1 MPLPPP
7 LGRRPRASPT
17 SGGRGRSG
25 QRKAD
30 SGSCWKLETGNVSY
44 RELATGKVTGN
55 ALGLAIHSPPMSTE
69 GSRFIVLMA
78 LAANLVIAVLKFVA
92 ATVSG
97 STAMLAEGF
106 HSLADSGNQLFLLRG
121 AKASRFQ
128 PSVRYPFGRG
138 KELYFWSFMVAVFL
152 FVGGGVVAFMEGLD
166 RIRHPHPHDR
176 GITFNLVVL
185 GLSACFELGIAFRPA
200 LKEFNH
206 RRGSRRV
213 WRTIR
218 ETKDP
223 TLLVV
228 LFEDSVAVL
237 GLTVAAAGLLIAQ
250 ATGNSAWD
258 GIASLVIGVMLG
270 AVAWILASETKGM
283 LVGESASREVRS
295 AIRTAALSV
304 SQVESVDRLL
314 TMHLGPDEILVNMDL
329 IVESGLLASDLE
341 RITEDV
347 EREIIGLVPQATRV
361 FIEFG
366 HEQ

>member
-1 MPLPPP
+1 M
-7 LGRRPRASPT
+7 AT
-17 SGGRGRSG
+17 S
-25 QRKAD
+25 
-30 SGSCWKLETGNVSY
+30 
-44 RELATGKVTGN
+44 
-55 ALGLAIHSPPMSTE
+55 

-78 LAANLVIAVLKFVA
+78 LAANIGIAVLKFIA
-92 ATVSG
+92 AAVSG

-106 HSLADSGNQLFLLRG
+106 HSVADSGNQLFLLRG
-121 AKASRFQ
+121 AKASRFR

-138 KELYFWSFMVAVFL
+138 KEMYFWSFMVAVFL

-166 RIRHPHPHDR
+166 RIRHPHADDH
-176 GITFNLVVL
+176 GITFNLIVL
-185 GLSACFELGIAFRPA
+185 AISAAFELGIAFRPA
-200 LKEFNH
+200 VGEFNR
-206 RRGSRRV
+206 RRGGRRV

-237 GLTVAAAGLLIAQ
+237 GLTVAAAGLVIGEV
-250 ATGNSAWD
+250 TGNTAWD
-258 GIASLVIGVMLG
+258 GVASMVIGVMLA

-295 AIRTAALSV
+295 AIRIAALSIPE
-304 SQVESVDRLL
+304 VESVDRLL

-329 IVESGLLASDLE
+329 VVENGLSAADLE
-341 RITEDV
+341 RITGEV
-347 EREIIGLVPQATRV
+347 ESEITGLVPQATRV

-366 HEQ
+366 HGE

>member
-1 MPLPPP
+1 M
-7 LGRRPRASPT
+7 
-17 SGGRGRSG
+17 
-25 QRKAD
+25 
-30 SGSCWKLETGNVSY
+30 
-44 RELATGKVTGN
+44 
-55 ALGLAIHSPPMSTE
+55 
-69 GSRFIVLMA
+69 
-78 LAANLVIAVLKFVA
+78 
-92 ATVSG
+92 
-97 STAMLAEGF
+97 
-106 HSLADSGNQLFLLRG
+106 
-121 AKASRFQ
+121 
-128 PSVRYPFGRG
+128 
-138 KELYFWSFMVAVFL
+138 
-152 FVGGGVVAFMEGLD
+152 
-166 RIRHPHPHDR
+166 
-176 GITFNLVVL
+176 
-185 GLSACFELGIAFRPA
+185 
-200 LKEFNH
+200 
-206 RRGSRRV
+206 

>member
-1 MPLPPP
+1 
-7 LGRRPRASPT
+7 
-17 SGGRGRSG
+17 
-25 QRKAD
+25 
-30 SGSCWKLETGNVSY
+30 
-44 RELATGKVTGN
+44 
-55 ALGLAIHSPPMSTE
+55 
-69 GSRFIVLMA
+69 MA
-78 LAANLVIAVLKFVA
+78 LTANLGIAVLKFVA
-92 ATVSG
+92 AALSG

-152 FVGGGVVAFMEGLD
+152 FVAGGVVAFMEGLD
-166 RIRHPHPHDR
+166 RIRHPHGDDH
-176 GITFNLVVL
+176 GITFNLIVL
-185 GLSACFELGIAFRPA
+185 AISAVFELGIAFRPA

-237 GLTVAAAGLLIAQ
+237 GLSVAAAGLVIGEI
-250 ATGNSAWD
+250 TGNTAWD
-258 GIASLVIGVMLG
+258 GVASIVIGVMLA
-270 AVAWILASETKGM
+270 AVAWILATETKGM

-295 AIRTAALSV
+295 AIRTAALSIPE
-304 SQVESVDRLL
+304 VESVDRLL

-329 IVESGLLASDLE
+329 IVEAGLSAADVE
-341 RITEDV
+341 RITDDV
-347 EREIIGLVPQATRV
+347 EREIIELVPQATRV

-366 HEQ
+366 HEE